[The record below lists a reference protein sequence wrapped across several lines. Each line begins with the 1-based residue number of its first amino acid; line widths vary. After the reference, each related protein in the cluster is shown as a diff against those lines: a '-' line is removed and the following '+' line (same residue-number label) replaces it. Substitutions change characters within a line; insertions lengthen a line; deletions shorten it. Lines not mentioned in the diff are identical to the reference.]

1 MSNPNNC
8 VILSGN
14 LAAAPTIFTNRD
26 GSKTV
31 LSTIYTKNNY
41 KNRDGSVG
49 SQKVTVKDYIPA
61 GRNGNGAYDYMG
73 EGDRVNFSASVDT
86 ENYTD
91 RSGKVVYETVLLV
104 DSVSLQTS
112 RRESQNRAAAKAQ
125 GQAQAAQAPQAPAQN
140 AAPAAPAQ
148 QAPAAPQAP
157 VQGGFQVQAP
167 VAPQAQ
173 AQTPAQVFGA

>member
-125 GQAQAAQAPQAPAQN
+125 GQAQAPAAQAPQTPAQ
-140 AAPAAPAQ
+140 
-148 QAPAAPQAP
+148 AAPQAP
-157 VQGGFQVQAP
+157 VQGGFQAQAP
-167 VAPQAQ
+167 VAPQAPVQ

>member
-125 GQAQAAQAPQAPAQN
+125 GQAP
-140 AAPAAPAQ
+140 APAAPAQAQ

-157 VQGGFQVQAP
+157 VQGGFQAQAAPAQAP
-167 VAPQAQ
+167 VAPQAPAPQ

>member
-125 GQAQAAQAPQAPAQN
+125 GQAQAPAAQAPAQN
-140 AAPAAPAQ
+140 A
-148 QAPAAPQAP
+148 APAAPQAP
-157 VQGGFQVQAP
+157 VQGGFQAQ
-167 VAPQAQ
+167 APQAPAQAAPQ

>member
-125 GQAQAAQAPQAPAQN
+125 GQAQAPAQN

-157 VQGGFQVQAP
+157 VQGGFQAQAAPVQAP